1 MFGNIIFRL
10 LFIVKEN
17 VVFLLYD
24 QYPAFIGLV
33 PLIAVLF
40 YAGVVVT
47 VASWQEMVGLQE
59 EKKKYFVE
67 EQ

>member
-1 MFGNIIFRL
+1 MRGAGASAGHYFC
-10 LFIVKEN
+10 
-17 VVFLLYD
+17 YD

-33 PLIAVLF
+33 PPIAALF
-40 YAGVVVT
+40 YAGMVVT

-67 EQ
+67 QQL